1 LLNDMLNIMSTKK
14 SNTFLNVEIR
24 NGAGIVWMDNP
35 DEKVN
40 TLNQKL
46 IDELPAVL
54 DDLLKND
61 DVKGVILISSKKD
74 TFIAG
79 ADIKLLR
86 QMKTRD
92 EVTRFNLV
100 GNDLLDRLENFPK
113 PTIAAIHG
121 AALGGGLEVAM
132 ACSYRLATDHSK
144 TKFGLPEVKLGLLPG
159 GGGTQRLPRLV
170 GLQQALDMM
179 LTGKNIYPY
188 PAKKRGLID
197 ELIHKD
203 ALLDAA
209 ITTVHKLSENSHEHV
224 DKRSFLDQAI
234 EGSLITRG
242 IVYRKA
248 KEQVMKSTQGNYPAP
263 LKILHCVK
271 VGLEKGF
278 KAGREAET
286 AGFTELVFSK
296 EAKQLINLFLAMQEV
311 KKNPWD
317 KKAKDVREIGVLG
330 AGLMGAGI
338 AQVSAD
344 NGKYDVVLKDMNIE
358 NAGKGVKMIYDD
370 VHKKVKKRI
379 ISSFEEDLV
388 MSRLLPTDSYGPMK
402 GCDLVIEAVFEDLDI
417 KQSVLKETENAT
429 SKDVI
434 FASNTSSLPITKIAE
449 KARKPDQVVGMHYFS
464 PVPKMPLL
472 EIIKTDKTADWVLG
486 TAYNVGLKQG
496 KTNIVVNDGPGFYT
510 TRILAPFMNEA
521 LLLLEEGARIKD
533 IDHAMKKWGFPV
545 GPVNLMDE
553 VGLDVAAHVTEVM
566 SDLFK
571 SRGMEPSDKA
581 DKIQEAGYMGKK
593 NKKGFYRYKEVNGRT
608 KKDVPNAE
616 IYEFFGGSERTDME
630 FEEIQ
635 TRMSLMMINEAAF
648 CLGEGILESARDGDL
663 GAILG
668 LGFPPFLGGPFRYMD
683 SIGVK
688 TIANQLQ
695 ELAKSHGPRFNP
707 APKLTEMAKKGKTF
721 YKD

>member
-1 LLNDMLNIMSTKK
+1 MSKEK
-14 SNTFLNVEIR
+14 STNYLNVEIR
-24 NGAGIVWMDNP
+24 DGAGIVWMDNP

-46 IDELPAVL
+46 IDELPEIL
-54 DDLLKND
+54 DRLLKED

-86 QMKTRD
+86 EMKTRD

-100 GNDLLDRLENFPK
+100 GNDLLDRLANFPK
-113 PTIAAIHG
+113 PTVAAIHG

-132 ACSYRLATDHSK
+132 ACSYRLATDSSK

-179 LTGKNIYPY
+179 LTGKNVYPY
-188 PAKKRGLID
+188 PAKKKGLID

-203 ALLDAA
+203 ALLEAA
-209 ITTVHKLSENSHEHV
+209 ITTIHKLSEKSHEHV
-224 DKRSFLDQAI
+224 DKRSYLNQAI
-234 EGSLITRG
+234 EGTSITRS

-248 KEQVMKSTQGNYPAP
+248 KEQVMKNTQGNYPAP
-263 LKILHCVK
+263 LKILYCVK
-271 VGLEKGF
+271 TGIEKGF

-286 AGFTELVFSK
+286 AGFTDLVFSK
-296 EAKQLINLFLAMQEV
+296 ESKQLINLFLAMQEV
-311 KKNPWD
+311 KKNPWQE
-317 KKAKDVREIGVLG
+317 KAKKVREIGVLG

-338 AQVSAD
+338 AQVSTD
-344 NGKYDVVLKDMNIE
+344 NGKYDVVLKDMNLE

-370 VHKKVKKRI
+370 VHKKAKKRI
-379 ISSFEEDLV
+379 ISSFEEDLI
-388 MSRLLPTDSYGPMK
+388 MSRVLPTDSYKPMK
-402 GCDLVIEAVFEDLDI
+402 GCDLVIEAVFEDLNI
-417 KQSVLKETENAT
+417 KQSVLKETEDAT
-429 SKDVI
+429 SEDVI

-472 EIIKTDKTADWVLG
+472 EIIKTEDTADWVLG
-486 TAYNVGLKQG
+486 TAYDVGLKQG

-521 LLLLEEGARIKD
+521 ILLLEEGARIKD
-533 IDHAMKKWGFPV
+533 IDTAMKQWGFPV

-566 SDLFK
+566 GDLFK

-581 DKIQEAGYMGKK
+581 EVIQDAGYKGKK
-593 NKKGFYRYKEVNGRT
+593 NKKGFYRYKEENGKT
-608 KKDVPNAE
+608 KKDVPNEE
-616 IYEFFGGSERTDME
+616 IYDFFGGPERVEME
-630 FEEIQ
+630 FEHIQ
-635 TRMSLMMINEAAF
+635 TRMSLMMINEAAY
-648 CLGEGILESARDGDL
+648 CLEEGILESARDGDL

-668 LGFPPFLGGPFRYMD
+668 LGFPPFRGGPFRYMD
-683 SIGVK
+683 SVSVK
-688 TIANQLQ
+688 HVVSQLNR
-695 ELAKSHGPRFNP
+695 LAEVHGPRFKP
-707 APKLTEMAKKGKTF
+707 ASILAQMAEKGESF
-721 YKD
+721 YED